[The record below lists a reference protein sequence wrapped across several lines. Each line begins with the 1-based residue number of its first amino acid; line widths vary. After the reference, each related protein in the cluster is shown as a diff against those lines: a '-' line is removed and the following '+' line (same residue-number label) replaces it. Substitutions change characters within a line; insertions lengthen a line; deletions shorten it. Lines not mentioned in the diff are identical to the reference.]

1 MTTATAEQ
9 KTVQLFDPS
18 KPPSGQPIIY
28 DHFPAPESQT
38 ITLFGDIFIVL
49 KKRLTVGEERRAR
62 KRMYI
67 PNYTT
72 GQLLVDP
79 TMSGLTTV
87 LAYLL
92 DWNITRGG
100 QRVEI
105 RDLALAAEKDDA
117 KVLELQ
123 QIVEQLDPS
132 TYESI
137 EIAVKK
143 HEAEQDAARAAAKK
157 SQGGGTS
164 GASTSSSPSGPAGVS
179 NTSEGSTATTTTK

>member
-1 MTTATAEQ
+1 MSAEEAKQ
-9 KTVQLFDPS
+9 PEEA
-18 KPPSGQPIIY
+18 KPPVTTY
-28 DHFPAPESQT
+28 DHFPAPESKT
-38 ITLFGDIFIVL
+38 ITLFGSLFIVV
-49 KKRLTVGEERRAR
+49 KNRLTVGEERRAR

-87 LAYLL
+87 IAYLL

-100 QRVEI
+100 ERVEI
-105 RDLALAAEKDDA
+105 RDLAQAAEKDEA

-123 QIVEQLDPS
+123 HILEQLDPA
-132 TYESI
+132 TYDAI

-143 HEAEQDAARAAAKK
+143 HEAEQDAARTAAKK
-157 SQGGGTS
+157 SQGGDTN
-164 GASTSSSPSGPAGVS
+164 GASTSSSPSEPVGVS
-179 NTSEGSTATTTTK
+179 NMSEGSRRKTTTK

>member
-1 MTTATAEQ
+1 MSAEEA
-9 KTVQLFDPS
+9 K
-18 KPPSGQPIIY
+18 QPAEKKYY
-28 DHFPAPESQT
+28 DHFPAPESKT
-38 ITLFGDIFIVL
+38 ITLFGDVFIVV
-49 KKRLTVGEERRAR
+49 KKRITVGEERRAR

-87 LAYLL
+87 IAYLL

-100 QRVEI
+100 ERVQI

-117 KVLELQ
+117 KVEELQ
-123 QIVEQLDPS
+123 KILEQLDPA
-132 TYESI
+132 TYDAI

-143 HEAEQDAARAAAKK
+143 HEAEQDQERAEAKK

-164 GASTSSSPSGPAGVS
+164 GASTSSSPSAPAGVS
-179 NTSEGSTATTTTK
+179 NTSEVSTAPTTTK